1 MAADRIAGS
10 RSHAAAHIHGI
21 TKTKIDNRSGSKRS
35 DCRTA
40 VFVPEGRGIF
50 CVFRNWRIVS
60 KDTGSASRHCPGC
73 REWALVSIAERKTK
87 FLFGSSK
94 MTGCGAEDMCTVT
107 GCDGH
112 GSERKGLTDRGAGT
126 IQPIKRNPH
135 ISNAKRRCDRLCK
148 KIPGK
153 CHSDIRRLKTGFSD
167 RQYSSFFLESAF
179 GVFPGICPEA
189 WIFAHHIKTVSER
202 PFAFFF
208 ADDRSRTLNIDRL
221 LKSETCFSGLNCWFH
236 PTTSISLRI

>member
-1 MAADRIAGS
+1 MGQNSFGLTGAVAARNHHRSRACDRPLRGRGALVAKFQRRAVLSLSCAKVAACRANQAVSKAAVCQHAADGQRF
-10 RSHAAAHIHGI
+10 RHG
-21 TKTKIDNRSGSKRS
+21 RA
-35 DCRTA
+35 CA
-40 VFVPEGRGIF
+40 
-50 CVFRNWRIVS
+50 
-60 KDTGSASRHCPGC
+60 
-73 REWALVSIAERKTK
+73 
-87 FLFGSSK
+87 
-94 MTGCGAEDMCTVT
+94 
-107 GCDGH
+107 
-112 GSERKGLTDRGAGT
+112 